1 MFSSDAPFWSQFA
14 GYLNQ
19 DGYSPHEERWV
30 NQDVSDEHGVICYME
45 AAWEYYNGALDEW
58 IGKQPAWEG
67 DYRSYMLTASAVDGG
82 NRYVVDRIPDP
93 TLPRDEWP
101 VYIAKL

>member
-14 GYLNQ
+14 AHLNEDGYL
-19 DGYSPHEERWV
+19 PHAERWV

-58 IGKQPAWEG
+58 IGEQPGWQGE
-67 DYRSYMLTASAVDGG
+67 YKSYMLGASAVDGG
-82 NRYVVDRIPDP
+82 SRYILKEFDDP
-93 TLPRDEWP
+93 ALPYE
-101 VYIAKL
+101 VLIVKL